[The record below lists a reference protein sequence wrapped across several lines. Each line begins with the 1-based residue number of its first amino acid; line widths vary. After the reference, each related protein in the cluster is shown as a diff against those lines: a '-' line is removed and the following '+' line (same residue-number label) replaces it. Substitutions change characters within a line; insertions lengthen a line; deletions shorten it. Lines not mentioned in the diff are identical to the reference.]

1 MNKTNFR
8 HTKYVLETVIRISR
22 NEKTTIFSISVF
34 LLRLRFMQNRVWFTF
49 WGCQREETGGWWAV
63 SVNLKWDLVWVV
75 VTGGIRTTV
84 MATWGP
90 GPIIG
95 QLSLREG
102 LQSRKKR
109 KDSRLL
115 KPFSSLTLNFLV
127 TRGTL
132 YFFEEECLKRSYF
145 YKNPLIFTLVFCC
158 LSQI

>member
-1 MNKTNFR
+1 
-8 HTKYVLETVIRISR
+8 
-22 NEKTTIFSISVF
+22 
-34 LLRLRFMQNRVWFTF
+34 
-49 WGCQREETGGWWAV
+49 
-63 SVNLKWDLVWVV
+63 
-75 VTGGIRTTV
+75 

-115 KPFSSLTLNFLV
+115 KPFASLTLNFLV